1 MVVICLFFVQT
12 LVEDQTDFFPPHFV
26 TIKCSAA
33 FVAKLNFNDTVSVYV
48 ECDGAELSC
57 EM

>member
-12 LVEDQTDFFPPHFV
+12 LVEDQTDFSPHFV

-48 ECDGAELSC
+48 ECDGAKLSC